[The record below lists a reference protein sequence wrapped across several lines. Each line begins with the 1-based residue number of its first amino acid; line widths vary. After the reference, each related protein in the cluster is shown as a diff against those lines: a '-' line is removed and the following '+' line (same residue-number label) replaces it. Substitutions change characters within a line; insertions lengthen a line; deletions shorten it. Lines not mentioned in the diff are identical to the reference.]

1 MADPE
6 RPVQVPSGEDTP
18 LVRARILREMRRPPP
33 LRRALRA
40 GREFVLGSR
49 IRRVCA
55 SVSLVAATLLCRSLP
70 LLSQPLTPT
79 GLTRAHVVSDATP
92 ADALS
97 ASWCGTLGLWDTV
110 YNVLL
115 VLLALFVC
123 MQTRVDADDNI
134 PGSFHFIGTVGSLML
149 IALWGFYGMYLLF
162 HELLGTM
169 LGCAVAICIALSVCS
184 RPNISL
190 WLATAS
196 CIAAG
201 GGTVVLFD
209 YIPGPDPK
217 DFAACEDAWMQARW
231 LSLGFVMCVPFPT
244 LGFMFFFLSS
254 VVAERLQNITVD
266 TLGRVA
272 PSRPLEDEGA
282 VRTLREDCF
291 ASDCAICSDVFAVG
305 HDVRVLTCRHAYH
318 TQCIDGWIIDNGHRT
333 CPTCRADVE
342 TGEASDRYE
351 D

>member
-97 ASWCGTLGLWDTV
+97 ASWCGTLKDWATTYSTLMIGCAAGLCFFSGSLSRSGR
-110 YNVLL
+110 LL
-115 VLLALFVC
+115 V
-123 MQTRVDADDNI
+123 
-134 PGSFHFIGTVGSLML
+134 GTTSL
-149 IALWGFYGMYLLF
+149 IICSVLWGFYGMYLLF